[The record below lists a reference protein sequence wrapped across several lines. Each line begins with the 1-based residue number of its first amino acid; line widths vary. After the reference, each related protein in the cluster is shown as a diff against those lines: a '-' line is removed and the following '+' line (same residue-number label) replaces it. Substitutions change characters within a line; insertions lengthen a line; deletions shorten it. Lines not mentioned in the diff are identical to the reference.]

1 MSKKQRFFRFL
12 SKKLTFSKCFGYII
26 RKETAEVYSFSGF
39 VRRIYG
45 YYAFSVVFANAKGS
59 QLIIA

>member
-26 RKETAEVYSFSGF
+26 RKETAEVYFFQDSFGEYTVIMHSPS
-39 VRRIYG
+39 Y
-45 YYAFSVVFANAKGS
+45 SQTQKGLS
-59 QLIIA
+59 SL